1 MTFCVLGVGN
11 TLHSDDGAG
20 PATIVAVRELCPDI
34 PVYNCGTAPENFIGP
49 ARKLH
54 PDLLLIVDAAD
65 MGLLPGSVRRIPEQ
79 RIHDTAIGTH
89 MMALS
94 HLMRFLADAA
104 EEILVIGIQPA
115 TLVEGEEL
123 SPEVE
128 DAVAQVAAAIAAGTV
143 RALTLLE

>member
-1 MTFCVLGVGN
+1 MTFCVFGVGN

-20 PATIVAVRELCPDI
+20 PAAAEAVRELCPDI
-34 PVYNCGTAPENFIGP
+34 PVYNCGTAPENFTGLV
-49 ARKLH
+49 RNLR

-65 MGLLPGSVRRIPEQ
+65 MSLFPGSVRCIPEH

-104 EEILVIGIQPA
+104 GEILVIGIQPA
-115 TLVEGEEL
+115 MLSDGGSL

-143 RALTLLE
+143 RDLPLLE